1 MMQSFWKEQWFDML
15 FGIACFVVAIV
26 LMFVPECEIG
36 VITYTIAGV
45 VWVVGARVS
54 YAYKRIEALAKRVA
68 DLEKELHKEEKSED

>member
-1 MMQSFWKEQWFDML
+1 MIGSFWKEQWFDML
-15 FGIACFVVAIV
+15 VGIICFVVAIV

-54 YAYKRIEALAKRVA
+54 YAYKRIKALAKRVA
-68 DLEKELHKEEKSED
+68 DLEALLYKEEK